1 MPLPLSSS
9 SRLCLLSA
17 AAACVLAGCAS
28 APAGID
34 AQWRAPDA
42 GRPLGGGVRVLV
54 ACEAAETALV
64 RLCVERFSAELTA
77 RGATAVAAPDAP
89 PPAAAGPRDDARYV
103 ALARQ
108 AGAQAV
114 WVGSVSA
121 APAEPRSSGM
131 SIGLGGFHI
140 GGGGSGVGVGVTL
153 PVGSAGTAAVEY
165 AAEARITEVAGGRLQ
180 WTARA
185 ASGGGGDAGAQL
197 DGLSRRLV
205 DAAAAAGL
213 F

>member
-1 MPLPLSSS
+1 MPSSLPSA
-9 SRLCLLSA
+9 SRAPA
-17 AAACVLAGCAS
+17 ALAAILAAGCAS
-28 APAGID
+28 TPAGVD

-42 GRPLGGGVRVLV
+42 GRPLAGSARVLV

-64 RLCVERFSAELTA
+64 RLCVERFAAELTA
-77 RGATAVAAPDAP
+77 RGAVAVPAPDAP
-89 PPAAAGPRDDARYV
+89 APAAAGPRDDARYV
-103 ALARQ
+103 VLARQ
-108 AGAQAV
+108 AGAQSV

-121 APAEPRSSGM
+121 APAEPRASGM

-153 PVGSAGTAAVEY
+153 PVGSAGGGAVAY
-165 AAEARITEVAGGRLQ
+165 AAEARVTEVAGGRLQ

-185 ASGGGGDAGAQL
+185 VSGASGDAGAQL

-205 DAAAAAGL
+205 DAAGAAGL

>member
-1 MPLPLSSS
+1 MSQFPFP
-9 SRLCLLSA
+9 SRA
-17 AAACVLAGCAS
+17 AATVAAVAAGLVTGCAS
-28 APAGID
+28 APAGVD

-42 GRPLGGGVRVLV
+42 GRPLGGGARVLV

-64 RLCVERFSAELTA
+64 RLCVERFAAELTA
-77 RGATAVAAPDAP
+77 RGVSAVPAPEAP

-140 GGGGSGVGVGVTL
+140 GGGSGVGVGVSL
-153 PVGSAGTAAVEY
+153 PVGSGGGSAVEY

-185 ASGGGGDAGAQL
+185 ASGASGDAGAQL

>member
-1 MPLPLSSS
+1 MSSFPFPP
-9 SRLCLLSA
+9 RGVA
-17 AAACVLAGCAS
+17 ALVTTAAVLAAGCAS
-28 APAGID
+28 APAGVD

-42 GRPLGGGVRVLV
+42 GRPLGGGARVLV

-64 RLCVERFSAELTA
+64 RLCVERFAAELTA
-77 RGATAVAAPDAP
+77 RGASAVPAPEAL
-89 PPAAAGPRDDARYV
+89 PPATAGPRDDARYV

-140 GGGGSGVGVGVTL
+140 GGGGSGVGVGVSL
-153 PVGSAGTAAVEY
+153 PVGSGGGSAVEY

-185 ASGGGGDAGAQL
+185 ASGASGDAGAQL

>member
-1 MPLPLSSS
+1 MKPVPHLPTSRRLVPLAA
-9 SRLCLLSA
+9 LLA
-17 AAACVLAGCAS
+17 AGCAS
-28 APAGID
+28 SPSGVD

-42 GRPLGGGVRVLV
+42 GPALGGGARVLV

-64 RLCVERFSAELTA
+64 RLCVERLAAELTA
-77 RGATAVAAPDAP
+77 RGARAVPAPDAP
-89 PPAAAGPRDDARYV
+89 PPPAGGPRDDARYV
-103 ALARQ
+103 VLARQ
-108 AGAQAV
+108 AGATAV

-121 APAEPRSSGM
+121 APAEPRASGM

-153 PVGSAGTAAVEY
+153 PVGSTGGGAVHY
-165 AAEARITEVAGGRLQ
+165 AAEARVTEVAGGRLQ

-185 ASGGGGDAGAQL
+185 GSGATGDAGAQL
-197 DGLSRRLV
+197 DVLARRLV
-205 DAAAAAGL
+205 DAAAGAGL